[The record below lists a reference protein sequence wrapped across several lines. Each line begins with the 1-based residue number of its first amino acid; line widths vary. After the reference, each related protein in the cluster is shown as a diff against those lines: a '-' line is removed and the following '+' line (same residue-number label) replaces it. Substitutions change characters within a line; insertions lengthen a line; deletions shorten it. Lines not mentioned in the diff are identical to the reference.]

1 MYCSYLYAFINF
13 FKLNEDNAEDNRDHY
28 IQFNIEPIENNKLI
42 RKYVYL
48 LFTKEKSKTGFL
60 LKYGSTI
67 SSHLALEN
75 LMDFKG
81 DKP

>member
-48 LFTKEKSKTGFL
+48 KTV
-60 LKYGSTI
+60 YSI
-67 SSHLALEN
+67 N
-75 LMDFKG
+75 
-81 DKP
+81 